1 MRRNTLP
8 PLSRRERQIMDV
20 VFSLGKATAR
30 DVHAGIADAPSYSAV
45 RALLKVLETKG
56 HLTHVE
62 DGPRY
67 LFLPTMSRTKARTLA
82 LKQVVDTFW
91 EGNASQAVAAL
102 IDSRD
107 HPISKAELDELAA
120 LIAAARKE
128 GR

>member
-30 DVHAGIADAPSYSAV
+30 DVHSGIADAPSYSAV

-67 LFLPTMSRTKARTLA
+67 LFLPTMSRAKARTLA

-91 EGNASQAVAAL
+91 EGSASQAVAAL

>member
-91 EGNASQAVAAL
+91 EGSASQAVAAL